1 MEMYVCYAY
10 MKKRITIYLDEDV
23 LDAFRS
29 RAEETGAGYQ
39 TMINDTLKESIERER
54 ATPSKRSL
62 AELLLEMPVID
73 GHDDLFE
80 RVDDIAARDV
90 FD

>member
-1 MEMYVCYAY
+1 MYAVH
-10 MKKRITIYLDEDV
+10 MKKRITIYLDEEV
-23 LDAFRS
+23 LDAFKA

-39 TMINDTLKESIERER
+39 TMINETLKDALERER
-54 ATPSKRSL
+54 TAPTKRSL

-80 RVDDIAARDV
+80 RVDDFPDNDV

>member
-1 MEMYVCYAY
+1 MIKYMYDVH
-10 MKKRITIYLDEDV
+10 MKKRITIYLDEDI

-39 TMINDTLKESIERER
+39 TMINETLKDALEQER
-54 ATPSKRSL
+54 AAPTRRSL

-80 RVDDIAARDV
+80 RVDDFPDRDV
-90 FD
+90 LD